1 MGFVGQTIA
10 TNVRKSSKNANR
22 AALGRVLRANKDLAT
37 AVAALTKTKGS
48 RQAAVKEVM
57 EKNPAFKMA
66 LAVELLK

>member
-1 MGFVGQTIA
+1 MGFVGQTIV

-22 AALGRVLRANKDLAT
+22 AALGRVLRANKDIAK
-37 AVAALTKTKGS
+37 AVAALAKTKG
-48 RQAAVKEVM
+48 RQAAIKEVM

>member
-22 AALGRVLRANKDLAT
+22 AALGRVLRANKDLAK
-37 AVAALTKTKGS
+37 AVATLAKTKG
-48 RQAAVKEVM
+48 RQAAIKEVM

>member
-22 AALGRVLRANKDLAT
+22 AALGRVLRANKDLAK
-37 AVAALTKTKGS
+37 AVAALAKTKG
-48 RQAAVKEVM
+48 RQAAIKEVM

>member
-10 TNVRKSSKNANR
+10 TNVRKSSKNTNR
-22 AALGRVLRANKDLAT
+22 SALGRVLRANKDLAK
-37 AVAALTKTKGS
+37 AVAALTKTKG
-48 RQAAVKEVM
+48 RQAAIKEVM

>member
-10 TNVRKSSKNANR
+10 TNVRKPSKNANR
-22 AALGRVLRANKDLAT
+22 AALGRVLRANKHLAQ

-48 RQAAVKEVM
+48 RQAAIKEVM

>member
-22 AALGRVLRANKDLAT
+22 AALGRVLRANRDLAK
-37 AVAALTKTKGS
+37 AVAALAKTKG
-48 RQAAVKEVM
+48 RQAAIKEVM

>member
-22 AALGRVLRANKDLAT
+22 AALGRVLRANKDLAK

-48 RQAAVKEVM
+48 RQAAIKEVM

>member
-10 TNVRKSSKNANR
+10 TNVRKSSKNTNR
-22 AALGRVLRANKDLAT
+22 AALGKVLRANKDLAK
-37 AVAALTKTKGS
+37 AVADLTKTKG
-48 RQAAVKEVM
+48 RQAAIKEVM

>member
-1 MGFVGQTIA
+1 MGFVSQTIA

-22 AALGRVLRANKDLAT
+22 AALGRVLRAALA
-37 AVAALTKTKGS
+37 KTKG
-48 RQAAVKEVM
+48 RQAAIKEVM

>member
-22 AALGRVLRANKDLAT
+22 AALGRVLRANKDLAK
-37 AVAALTKTKGS
+37 AVAALTKTKG

>member
-22 AALGRVLRANKDLAT
+22 AALGRVLRANKDLAK
-37 AVAALTKTKGS
+37 AVAALAKTKG
-48 RQAAVKEVM
+48 RQAEIKEVM

>member
-10 TNVRKSSKNANR
+10 TNIRKSSKNANR
-22 AALGRVLRANKDLAT
+22 AALGRVLRANKDLAK
-37 AVAALTKTKGS
+37 AVAALAKTKG
-48 RQAAVKEVM
+48 RQAAIKEVM

>member
-10 TNVRKSSKNANR
+10 TNVRKSSKNTNR
-22 AALGRVLRANKDLAT
+22 AALGRVLRANKDLAK
-37 AVAALTKTKGS
+37 AVAALAKTKG
-48 RQAAVKEVM
+48 RQAAIKEVM

>member
-22 AALGRVLRANKDLAT
+22 AALGKVLRANKDLAK
-37 AVAALTKTKGS
+37 AVAALAKTKG
-48 RQAAVKEVM
+48 RQAAIKEVM